1 MKSIHRLRPLTELL
15 WDWITGFLHNYS
27 LGGTLH
33 IAPFTGPTLSFDV
46 KAVPDLIV
54 GGMVFNGMERTLT
67 PSHNLGSHTI
77 KHLGK
82 SETTGNFSTLI
93 IRPLGDLTNISM
105 SGYVVLLIET
115 EECRT

>member
-1 MKSIHRLRPLTELL
+1 MGWREL
-15 WDWITGFLHNYS
+15 Y
-27 LGGTLH
+27 
-33 IAPFTGPTLSFDV
+33 
-46 KAVPDLIV
+46 
-54 GGMVFNGMERTLT
+54 
-67 PSHNLGSHTI
+67 LGSHTI

-93 IRPLGDLTNISM
+93 IKPLGDLTNISM

>member
-1 MKSIHRLRPLTELL
+1 M
-15 WDWITGFLHNYS
+15 
-27 LGGTLH
+27 
-33 IAPFTGPTLSFDV
+33 
-46 KAVPDLIV
+46 PDLVV

-105 SGYVVLLIET
+105 SGYVVLLIELKSA
-115 EECRT
+115 EHNRIVLHKWIARGDVNSMQSLANVVISQNKLSR

>member
-1 MKSIHRLRPLTELL
+1 M
-15 WDWITGFLHNYS
+15 
-27 LGGTLH
+27 
-33 IAPFTGPTLSFDV
+33 
-46 KAVPDLIV
+46 PDLVV

-105 SGYVVLLIET
+105 SGYVVLLIELKSA
-115 EECRT
+115 EHNRIVLHKWIARGDVNSMQSLAHVVISQNKLSR

>member
-1 MKSIHRLRPLTELL
+1 M
-15 WDWITGFLHNYS
+15 
-27 LGGTLH
+27 
-33 IAPFTGPTLSFDV
+33 
-46 KAVPDLIV
+46 PDLV
-54 GGMVFNGMERTLT
+54 VWGMVFNGMERTLT

-105 SGYVVLLIET
+105 SGYVVLLIELKSA
-115 EECRT
+115 EHNRIVLHKWIARGDVNSMQSLANVVISQNKLSR

>member
-1 MKSIHRLRPLTELL
+1 
-15 WDWITGFLHNYS
+15 
-27 LGGTLH
+27 
-33 IAPFTGPTLSFDV
+33 
-46 KAVPDLIV
+46 
-54 GGMVFNGMERTLT
+54 MVFNGMERTLT

-115 EECRT
+115 EECRI

>member
-1 MKSIHRLRPLTELL
+1 
-15 WDWITGFLHNYS
+15 
-27 LGGTLH
+27 
-33 IAPFTGPTLSFDV
+33 
-46 KAVPDLIV
+46 
-54 GGMVFNGMERTLT
+54 MVFNGMERTLT

-105 SGYVVLLIET
+105 SGYVVLLIELKSA
-115 EECRT
+115 EHNRIVLHKWIARGDVNSMQSLAHVVISQNKLSR